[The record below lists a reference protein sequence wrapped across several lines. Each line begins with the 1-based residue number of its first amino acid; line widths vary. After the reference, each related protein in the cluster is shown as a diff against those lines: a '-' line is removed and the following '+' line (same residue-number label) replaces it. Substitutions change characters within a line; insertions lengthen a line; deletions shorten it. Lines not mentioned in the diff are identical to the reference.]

1 MEHTMK
7 KMEGE
12 PDVESEFTSKP
23 PSTKVE
29 NASPNTTMHDED
41 PKGFTMVSGPNGNQ
55 GGT

>member
-1 MEHTMK
+1 MK

-55 GGT
+55 GGN